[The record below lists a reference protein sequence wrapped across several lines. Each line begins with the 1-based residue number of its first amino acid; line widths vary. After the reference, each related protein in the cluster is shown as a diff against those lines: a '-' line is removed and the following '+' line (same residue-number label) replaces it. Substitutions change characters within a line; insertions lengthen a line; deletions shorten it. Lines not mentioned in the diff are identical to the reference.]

1 MMSSAG
7 MHAPSLKAF
16 ENKSNRN
23 RVACPRT
30 FQHVG
35 SISVNLFLRVP

>member
-7 MHAPSLKAF
+7 TYAPSLKAF